1 MPGILTIVRG
11 RLIAHIHKNDVFI
24 PMEGGVAR
32 RRRMIPVAAR
42 QDDRT
47 GKLPNGYTP
56 PRGNARTH
64 GENDMN
70 ADDTS
75 SMDDLFSAFVLS
87 IVAVSFLVAP
97 AIIAAGYAM
106 SMRRILRG
114 G

>member
-1 MPGILTIVRG
+1 
-11 RLIAHIHKNDVFI
+11 
-24 PMEGGVAR
+24 
-32 RRRMIPVAAR
+32 
-42 QDDRT
+42 
-47 GKLPNGYTP
+47 
-56 PRGNARTH
+56 
-64 GENDMN
+64 MN